1 MNHPYGTRDRL
12 IAVARQLFAEQGFAG
27 ASVRAITRAA
37 QANLGAI
44 TYHFG
49 SKERLQLEVLD
60 RMARGLADRVTAA
73 AAAPSPAPARLG
85 AVVHAFFAF
94 FQDDPGAPRIMLRIL
109 AGGGPPPLPVL
120 AQQRRILEAITGIVR
135 AGVAAGE
142 LRPVEPFFVAF
153 SIFSQCVWFA
163 VIHPQ
168 IAVISGLP
176 LGPAELTPAL
186 ERHITD
192 FVTRALAPAAGTR

>member
-1 MNHPYGTRDRL
+1 MNHPSPTRDRL
-12 IAVARQLFAEQGFAG
+12 IIVARQLFAERGFAS

-37 QANLGAI
+37 HANLGAI

-49 SKERLQLEVLD
+49 SKERLRLEVLG
-60 RMARGLADRVTAA
+60 RLAGGLADRVTTAA
-73 AAAPSPAPARLG
+73 VASAPAPARLA
-85 AVVHAFFAF
+85 AVVHAFFEF
-94 FQDDPGAPRIMLRIL
+94 FQDDPDAPRIMLQVL
-109 AGGGPPPLPVL
+109 AGGGPPPAPVL
-120 AQQRRILEAITGIVR
+120 TQQRRILEAITGIVR

-163 VIHPQ
+163 VVRQQ

-176 LGPAELTPAL
+176 LGHAELTTAL

-192 FVTRALAPAAGTR
+192 VVTRALAPA

>member
-1 MNHPYGTRDRL
+1 MNDDTRDRL
-12 IAVARQLFAEQGFAG
+12 IAAARRLFADHGFHR

-37 QANLGAI
+37 RANLGAV

-49 SKERLQLEVLD
+49 SKERLRLEVLA

-73 AAAPSPAPARLG
+73 AATPAPAAARLA
-85 AVVHAFFAF
+85 AVVHAFFEF
-94 FQDDPGAPRIMLRIL
+94 FQDDPDAPRIMLQVL
-109 AGGGPPPLPVL
+109 AGGGAPPAPIL
-120 AQQRRILEAITGIVR
+120 AQQRRVLEAVTGIVR

-142 LRPVEPFFVAF
+142 LRAVEPFFVGF

-163 VIHPQ
+163 VVRPQ

-176 LGPAELTPAL
+176 LAPAELTAAL

-192 FVTRALAPAAGTR
+192 IVTRALAPELGTR